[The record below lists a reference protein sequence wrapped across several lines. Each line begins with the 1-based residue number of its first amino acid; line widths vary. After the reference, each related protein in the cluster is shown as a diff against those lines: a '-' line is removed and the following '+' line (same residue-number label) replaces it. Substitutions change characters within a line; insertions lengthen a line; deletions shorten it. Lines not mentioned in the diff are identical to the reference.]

1 MNAEQPGRFDFAVI
15 GSGVSGGRIA
25 YELTAGGARCVLLE
39 AGAEHGPAVF
49 PAGERDYTAQMFW
62 GGGMEV
68 STDGRLCLL
77 RARCLGG
84 TSVVNQALLDRF
96 DDDAWQDWRDR
107 SGVSFLNGSDMAEH
121 YDAVEREVSVGSIA
135 ERHYN
140 RNARLFVESFRK
152 RGYGWAPLR
161 RAQGDC
167 GLDAGSDCMACLGGC
182 PRESKQSAL
191 VTTIRWAR
199 ARGLAVR
206 SDFEVGRIEHHADR
220 VSIEGRHAGAAER
233 VVADRVVLA
242 AGALGNAAILLR
254 SGLGERLP
262 ALGTAFSCHPQFF
275 AYGLF
280 DEPVDAHRGAF
291 QAVKSDE
298 PRLRRAGIKL
308 ENNFAPPIATA
319 LLLPGFGR
327 EHQALMKRY
336 RHLASLEL
344 AVRDE
349 AAGRL
354 RLGRGGRLLIDKPL
368 TAADRRKCDL
378 GLKLLGE
385 LLAEAGARRVVV
397 CRQAFALHLMGGCP
411 IGADERRS
419 VVGPDFRVHGCPRLY
434 AADSSIFPAAPGIN
448 PSFTIMALSR
458 KAGRAIL
465 SEARR

>member
-1 MNAEQPGRFDFAVI
+1 MTTGQENRFDFAVI

-39 AGAEHGPAVF
+39 AGAELGPGTF
-49 PAGERDYTAQMFW
+49 PAGEMDYSAQMFW

-96 DDDAWQDWRDR
+96 DDLAWEDWRDR
-107 SGVSFLNGSDMAEH
+107 SGVAFLNGVEMAEQ
-121 YDAVEREVSVGSIA
+121 YDALERELPVSAIP

-140 RNARLFVESFRK
+140 RNARLFIETFEKRNFR
-152 RGYGWAPLR
+152 WSPLR
-161 RAQGDC
+161 RAQRDC
-167 GLDAGSDCMACLGGC
+167 ALDAGSDCMACLGGC
-182 PRESKQSAL
+182 RRESKQSAL

-199 ARGLAVR
+199 ARGLTVL
-206 SDFEVGRIEHHADR
+206 SDFEVGRLDHHADR
-220 VSIEGRHAGAAER
+220 VVVDGLHGGAAAR

-242 AGALGNAAILLR
+242 AGALGNTRILLR
-254 SGLGERLP
+254 SGLASRLP
-262 ALGTAFSCHPQFF
+262 ALGTAFACHPQFF

-308 ENNFAPPIATA
+308 ESNFAPPIATA

-327 EHQALMKRY
+327 EHQAMMKRY

-349 AAGRL
+349 PAGRL
-354 RLGRGGRLLIDKPL
+354 RLGPNGRLLIDKPL
-368 TAADRRKCDL
+368 TASDRRKCDE
-378 GLKLLGE
+378 GLSLLRE
-385 LLAEAGARRVVV
+385 LLIGAGARQVIV
-397 CRQAFALHLMGGCP
+397 CRQAFALHLMGGCS
-411 IGADERRS
+411 IGVDAQRS
-419 VVGPDFRVHGCPRLY
+419 VVGPDFRVHGYPRLY
-434 AADSSIFPAAPGIN
+434 AADSSIFPSAPGIN

-458 KAGRAIL
+458 KAGQDIL
-465 SEARR
+465 AGA